1 MRFLNSQKKSITKSK
16 WFWIIIVIVAFAAL
30 GNFLGLY
37 EDAEAPVDNPVV
49 QAPTEEPSNNSDETK
64 KEKLADSVDA
74 LIDKDLKGDGYFCEI
89 LTLTDGGYRVDIQLP
104 ANKDKPESTKII
116 DKVLEDVKNL
126 QNDDIKEIKISILNQ
141 MKIVDE
147 KWWPMDE

>member
-1 MRFLNSQKKSITKSK
+1 MKKSIVIGRKK
-16 WFWIIIVIVAFAAL
+16 WFWVIVVVVALAAL

-37 EDAEAPVDNPVV
+37 EDDEDAKDISPQSPSKIQSADGEADKDKI
-49 QAPTEEPSNNSDETK
+49 AT
-64 KEKLADSVDA
+64 SVDA
-74 LIDKDLKGDGYFCEI
+74 LIDETLKGDGYFCEI

-116 DKVLEDVKNL
+116 EKVLGDVRNL
-126 QNDDIKEIKISILNQ
+126 QNDNIKEIKISILNQ

-147 KWWPMDE
+147 YWWPIDE